1 MVSISDVLTPT
12 WWTTVQVIW
21 DLKADPIDDKTSKY
35 TNTVTS
41 HPTAQFMDFI
51 ARHGQTFEE
60 AAIARQA
67 ASGDHCRR
75 ETPLFAASI
84 GRHADATKTR
94 VILGAQEDRR

>member
-1 MVSISDVLTPT
+1 M
-12 WWTTVQVIW
+12 
-21 DLKADPIDDKTSKY
+21 A
-35 TNTVTS
+35 N
-41 HPTAQFMDFI
+41 FI

-84 GRHADATKTR
+84 GRHQRDR
-94 VILGAQEDRR
+94 VVTTPLTLGAIDSILIHVAPALGWR